1 MQAGDPSVFNWKGQF
16 AEHCTSRAI
25 PQSPQS
31 YVDCQDLE
39 FDDERLEL
47 TMSSLGLR
55 VPLAIL
61 PLNVSWR
68 RFDGSSTQLK
78 LKCPL
83 CPTIEIDFTS
93 YDHTN
98 VFPEDIGKA
107 MSDEYSWVYAL
118 GVVNYSNIEGLREVL
133 GIRRKSAGFILARKP
148 KSTFPPGF
156 QPSDILGITIV
167 CRPEKKFTKWSLI
180 NSGGLIAVEFPNIP
194 EESVVYIDPDY
205 LQSVYL

>member
-1 MQAGDPSVFNWKGQF
+1 
-16 AEHCTSRAI
+16 
-25 PQSPQS
+25 
-31 YVDCQDLE
+31 
-39 FDDERLEL
+39 
-47 TMSSLGLR
+47 
-55 VPLAIL
+55 
-61 PLNVSWR
+61 
-68 RFDGSSTQLK
+68 
-78 LKCPL
+78 
-83 CPTIEIDFTS
+83 
-93 YDHTN
+93 
-98 VFPEDIGKA
+98 